1 MRIILHSKK
10 YYSEHPS
17 TIMAFSSATLLSL
30 RRLWLSFVRSELVQE
45 GYPPFLHRRRF
56 LYLNSGH
63 RCLCHKSLMSYPHWP
78 PSCYEE
84 ALDQLRCIVGQDVNH
99 RGYLA
104 HCWKSWLCQKA
115 YLDKTL
121 SREKQDFY
129 RNSVTLVIAECPK
142 LSEWD
147 ADSQSSY
154 QKPTTC
160 LRYCGKNF
168 YFSILGGAQRFS
180 EHRYPIR
187 RLKSELDG

>member
-1 MRIILHSKK
+1 
-10 YYSEHPS
+10 
-17 TIMAFSSATLLSL
+17 
-30 RRLWLSFVRSELVQE
+30 
-45 GYPPFLHRRRF
+45 
-56 LYLNSGH
+56 
-63 RCLCHKSLMSYPHWP
+63 LMSYPHWP

-168 YFSILGGAQRFS
+168 CEQECLPALGNGPPKCLCVCRW
-180 EHRYPIR
+180 HREECPFH
-187 RLKSELDG
+187 KVP